1 MAEKGE
7 PLSDRELAVLMCLAN
22 GSTNREIA
30 MELDIS
36 PNTVKV
42 HLRNIFAKLEVSSR
56 TEAITV
62 AMQQGM
68 ITVSGEIPDEITP
81 EIKESP
87 PDHAQSQPEI
97 SPETSVQPSR
107 TVSHW
112 RWIAFGLVLMVVLLL
127 GVFVGTFLL
136 REEPTPIAESGQT
149 PSIEPYQVEALGDTN
164 WFRDRPIPQERA
176 NMAVASIGLDL
187 YLIGGEVGAGIV
199 NLVEVFETDS
209 HQWIPAAS
217 KPTAVAEA
225 TGAVLFGEIFVP
237 GGRLA
242 DDRPTAVVEAYSPAN
257 DAWRPVS
264 PLPQP
269 IAGGLTLSNGDLLYL
284 FGGWDGEGYLR
295 SAYAYDFEGD
305 TWQELAPMEHAR
317 SNAVGGLMGGHLFV
331 IGGQNED
338 GDVAYCEYY
347 DSSSNEWEECAPM
360 SLPRAGA
367 GAAVIGNNR
376 LYVVGGGLQG
386 EVPYAEVY
394 SVDTDTWKQFD
405 MPMLEEGSTW
415 LHLGAANVET
425 RIFAVGGWHSG
436 AVQADN
442 YVYEPFKH
450 RTFLPTVGGD
460 N

>member
-7 PLSDRELAVLMCLAN
+7 PLSDRELAVLMCLAD

-42 HLRNIFAKLEVSSR
+42 HLRNIFTKLDVSSR

-62 AMQQGM
+62 AMQQGL
-68 ITVSGEIPDEITP
+68 ITVSGEIPEEAIP
-81 EIKESP
+81 GIEESP
-87 PDHAQSQPEI
+87 AEPALSQTEP
-97 SPETSVQPSR
+97 SPGSSVQDSGPA
-107 TVSHW
+107 SHW
-112 RWIAFGLVLMVVLLL
+112 RWIAFGLVLMIVLLL
-127 GVFVGTFLL
+127 GVFLGTFLL
-136 REEPTPIAESGQT
+136 SEETTTGAESGPT
-149 PSIEPYQVEALGDTN
+149 PSIEPYQVEALGDSD

-187 YLIGGEVGAGIV
+187 YLIGGEVGAGII

-209 HQWIPAAS
+209 HQWSAAAS

-225 TGAVLFGEIFVP
+225 TGSVLFGEIIVP

-257 DAWRPVS
+257 DAWRPIA

-269 IAGGLTLSNGDLLYL
+269 IAGGLTLSDGDLLYF
-284 FGGWDGEGYLR
+284 FGGWDGDGYLR
-295 SAYAYDFEGD
+295 SAYAYNFDTD
-305 TWQELAPMEHAR
+305 TWIELPPMQHAR
-317 SNAVGGLMGGHLFV
+317 ANAVGGLMDGRLFV
-331 IGGQNED
+331 IGGQNKD

-347 DSSSNEWEECAPM
+347 VSSSNEWGDCNPM

-376 LYVVGGGLQG
+376 LYVIGGGLQG

-394 SVDTDTWKQFD
+394 SVDTDSWKQFE

-415 LHLGAANVET
+415 HHLGVANVET

-460 N
+460 S

>member
-30 MELDIS
+30 LDLDIS

-42 HLRNIFAKLEVSSR
+42 HLRNIFAKLDVSSR

-62 AMQQGM
+62 AMQQGL
-68 ITVSGEIPDEITP
+68 ITVSGEIPDEATV
-81 EIKESP
+81 EIQESSADP
-87 PDHAQSQPEI
+87 AQSQTDLSKGSTIQE
-97 SPETSVQPSR
+97 SR
-107 TVSHW
+107 PVSHW
-112 RWIAFGLVLMVVLLL
+112 RWIALVLVLMVVLLI
-127 GVFVGTFLL
+127 GAFVGTFLL
-136 REEPTPIAESGQT
+136 REEPATRAESGPT

-187 YLIGGEVGAGIV
+187 YLIGGEVGAGII
-199 NLVEVFETDS
+199 NLVEVFETDRHLWS
-209 HQWIPAAS
+209 PATS

-225 TGAVLFGEIFVP
+225 TGGVLFGEIIIP

-257 DAWRPVS
+257 DAWRPVA

-269 IAGGLTLSNGDLLYL
+269 IAGGLTLSDGDLLYF
-284 FGGWDGEGYLR
+284 FGGWDGNGYLR
-295 SAYAYDFEGD
+295 SAFAYDFDSD
-305 TWQELAPMEHAR
+305 TWKELPPMEHAR
-317 SNAVGGLMGGHLFV
+317 ANAVGGLMDGRLFV

-338 GDVAYCEYY
+338 GDLAYCEYY
-347 DSSSNEWEECAPM
+347 DISSNEWGNCAPM

-376 LYVVGGGLQG
+376 LYVIGGGLQG
-386 EVPYAEVY
+386 EVSYAEVY
-394 SVDTDTWKQFD
+394 NVDTDSWKQFD

-415 LHLGAANVET
+415 RYLGVANIET
-425 RIFAVGGWHSG
+425 RIFAVGGWRSG